1 MPKILS
7 LHSVP
12 RRNAVLMSKLCISH
26 PILAAG
32 CKINTLES
40 FGMVGLEGS
49 GLPSTTQYHEARFWL
64 LTRLLDAPC
73 RGAGVTLVDPEVTPS
88 SASVQVRIHL
98 QRRMFSVRDNG
109 NSKLHR
115 SQWQQYGM
123 SAR

>member
-49 GLPSTTQYHEARFWL
+49 GLPS
-64 LTRLLDAPC
+64 TRLLDAPC